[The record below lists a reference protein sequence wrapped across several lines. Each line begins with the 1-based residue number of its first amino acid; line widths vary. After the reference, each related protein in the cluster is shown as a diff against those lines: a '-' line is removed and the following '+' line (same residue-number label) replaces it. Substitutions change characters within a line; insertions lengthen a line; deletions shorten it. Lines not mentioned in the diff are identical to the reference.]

1 MGFPTPVQEEEQ
13 TPVSLEGSVEGHSGA
28 ESAIFRKETT
38 HAFVCPCL
46 FCSGRPLFPRKV
58 VCQRSKFGLADPREK
73 RTWLRWGGGEQS
85 VLEARP
91 AGPGRNQGDAGWGS
105 PGNFHSPLSILPHTP
120 APHHHPRTHQGQLGS
135 SERKPPNIL
144 ESCQGRIPPTKGS
157 ACLGEGTPSFPLRAP
172 PERGQ
177 RR

>member
-73 RTWLRWGGGEQS
+73 RTWLHWGGGEQS

-91 AGPGRNQGDAGWGS
+91 AGPGRNRGDAGWGS
-105 PGNFHSPLSILPHTP
+105 PGNFHSPLSILLHTP
-120 APHHHPRTHQGQLGS
+120 TPPPPPTHTPGAAGQL
-135 SERKPPNIL
+135 
-144 ESCQGRIPPTKGS
+144 
-157 ACLGEGTPSFPLRAP
+157 
-172 PERGQ
+172 
-177 RR
+177 